1 METAALFP
9 TRVWQARLDGL
20 TPLFAQWIA
29 AVTAW
34 TSTEKTLLDQPV
46 FETLLAALRAACS
59 HALAQMGV
67 SEPSFALESWATLHE
82 RGGYTIVHR
91 HEGCLLSGVFY
102 LQVPQGSGALVFR
115 DPRPGPQCAPFKGP
129 HANGHNDVQLAPSA
143 GLAVLFP
150 SWLDHSVEPHDSDLP
165 RLSISFNA
173 VDRKRP

>member
-20 TPLFAQWIA
+20 KPLFPQWIA
-29 AVTAW
+29 AVMAGN
-34 TSTEKTLLDQPV
+34 SSLDHPV
-46 FETLLAALRAACS
+46 FETLNAALRAACS

-67 SEPSFALESWATLHE
+67 ADPSFALDSWATLHE
-82 RGGYTIVHR
+82 RGGYCIVHR

-102 LQVPQGSGALVFR
+102 LQVPPGSGPLVFR
-115 DPRPGPQCAPFKGP
+115 DPRPGPQSAPFKGP

-150 SWLDHSVEPHDSDLP
+150 SWLDHSVEPHDSDIP